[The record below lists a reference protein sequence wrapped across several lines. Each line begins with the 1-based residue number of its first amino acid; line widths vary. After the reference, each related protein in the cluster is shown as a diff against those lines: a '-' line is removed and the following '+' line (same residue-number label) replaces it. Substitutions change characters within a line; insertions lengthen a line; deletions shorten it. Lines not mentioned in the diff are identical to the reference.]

1 MTRNDTYISLPE
13 LENYSGSIS
22 GIIQVLQRYQRRY
35 PGHDLLIS
43 AENRKA
49 LVRLVV
55 KRKEKP
61 TTKVEVNEIRDNRQ
75 IMDDEIH
82 KDNRKSFE

>member
-1 MTRNDTYISLPE
+1 MSNRDTYISLPE

-35 PGHDLLIS
+35 PGNDLLIS

-61 TTKVEVNEIRDNRQ
+61 TTKVEVNEIRDNQQ
-75 IMDDEIH
+75 IMDDEIT
-82 KDNRKSFE
+82 KNNSKSFE

>member
-82 KDNRKSFE
+82 KNNSKSFE

>member
-1 MTRNDTYISLPE
+1 MSNRDTYISLPE

-35 PGHDLLIS
+35 PGNDLLIS

-55 KRKEKP
+55 KGKEKP
-61 TTKVEVNEIRDNRQ
+61 TTKVEVEQIRDNQQ
-75 IMDDEIH
+75 IMDDEIT
-82 KDNRKSFE
+82 KNNSKSFE

>member
-1 MTRNDTYISLPE
+1 MTKNDTYISLPE
-13 LENYSGSIS
+13 LENYKGSIS

-35 PGHDLLIS
+35 PGNDLLIS
-43 AENRKA
+43 VENRKA

-55 KRKEKP
+55 KGKEKP

-82 KDNRKSFE
+82 KNNSKSFE